1 METLKITSLGTIQS
15 DNGFEMILEKFLK
28 KLERNIKYT
37 YYNVMYNEKDT
48 NFYILFDGEEY
59 VLELDSETKRNI
71 LYGKYN
77 NYVSRLMK
85 LSNNQSELY
94 KKCIEIQM
102 DKKKKEKI
110 IEDAEKGILSND
122 EARVIYLEYLKDLRA
137 DVLRAYLYDYIPR
150 IDGNLEEYEEDFLK
164 VSLVFAT
171 VGFLIGAGISGN
183 VGSIYP
189 LIGVTGFAFLI
200 PTCFTRLATF
210 LGGDYS
216 LIQTIKQRKIIKH
229 KIKELEKTL
238 NIRKSKSNN
247 KENNYIEDNNLIK
260 YCSYNFKDVVYKEV
274 SNLLD
279 RIDSITN
286 CSDKIELKRNVKSI
300 LERYNIGLKEA
311 QKGEL
316 GSSDIIALQMRIKRE
331 LIEVDAKVDGIIA
344 KDITEVE
351 MKKEEAILEERLG
364 PVVIDSKEID
374 GVLED
379 REKNKEPIR
388 VLRKISKGQ

>member
-1 METLKITSLGTIQS
+1 MKTLKITSLGTIQS

-28 KLERNIKYT
+28 KLERNIKKKN
-37 YYNVMYNEKDT
+37 YNVLYNEKDT
-48 NFYILFDGEEY
+48 NFYILFDGEEC

-71 LYGKYN
+71 LNGKYN
-77 NYVSRLMK
+77 NSISRLMK

-94 KKCIEIQM
+94 KKCTEIQM
-102 DKKKKEKI
+102 DTKKWENVIKE
-110 IEDAEKGILSND
+110 AEKGILPND
-122 EARVIYLEYLKDLRA
+122 EARVIYLEYLKDLRT
-137 DVLRAYLYDYIPR
+137 DVLRAYLYDYDTEFDDS
-150 IDGNLEEYEEDFLK
+150 IDESEKKFLAA
-164 VSLVFAT
+164 SLFFT
-171 VGFLIGAGISGN
+171 LMGFSVGAKISFEI
-183 VGSIYP
+183 GSIYP
-189 LIGVTGFAFLI
+189 LIGLSGLGFLVPSFFI
-200 PTCFTRLATF
+200 HF
-210 LGGDYS
+210 LGFLTGDYS

-229 KIKELEKTL
+229 KIKELEKAL

-260 YCSYNFKDVVYKEV
+260 SCSYNFKDVVYKEV

-286 CSDKIELKRNVKSI
+286 YSDKIELKRNVKSI

-316 GSSDIIALQMRIKRE
+316 GSSDVVALQMRIKRE

-351 MKKEEAILEERLG
+351 IKKEEAILEERLG
-364 PVVIDSKEID
+364 PVVIDSREID

-388 VLRKISKGQ
+388 VLRRGQ